1 MSKTK
6 MSAEILNVIH
16 AVLDLKRFV
25 NSHNY
30 IFPKEM
36 KDPYEEAEIYYMNL
50 PLPEGLRHNKIDFE
64 RILSY
69 GKDNIRLAYF
79 DSLEETELNKEYF

>member
-25 NSHNY
+25 NSNNY
-30 IFPKEM
+30 IYPKDM

-50 PLPEGLRHNKIDFE
+50 PLPEGLMHNIIDFE

-69 GKDNIRLAYF
+69 GKDKNRLAYL